1 LKNVGEGSKK
11 CHHMALLRNL
21 ADGRTCLLEPEHLV
35 GRSDLCALRLDLG
48 FVSAQHA
55 ILRWTGSEWELKD
68 LGSRNGTF
76 LDGVQLPSREPER
89 IKRGARVAFGQ
100 LDQQWELASDD
111 PPHPMIISL
120 TRAEPL
126 LIDQEL
132 LALPSAEDPQATI
145 FRGSDGIWTLERA
158 DEAVVRL
165 ENQSRFSVG
174 GEAFRFSCP
183 MLVQRTM
190 TSEHACETGLLQLV
204 FSVSH
209 DEEYVHVRAEADG
222 VRLDLGTR
230 THNYVLLT
238 LARHRLS
245 DAAAGVPDT
254 SCGWVYQDDLI
265 QELAGSS
272 SQLNIDV
279 FRIRKQFAAAGLLNA
294 SDIVERRPRTHQLR
308 IGVPRLQIV
317 KI

>member
-1 LKNVGEGSKK
+1 
-11 CHHMALLRNL
+11 MAQLHNL

-35 GRSDLCALRLDLG
+35 GRSALCALRLDVG
-48 FVSAQHA
+48 YVSAQHA
-55 ILRWTGSEWELKD
+55 ILRWTGIEWELKD

-76 LDGVQLPSREPER
+76 LDGVQLPSGEPSA
-89 IKRGARVAFGQ
+89 IKRGALVAFGR
-100 LDQQWELASDD
+100 LDQRWELVSDE
-111 PPHPMIISL
+111 PPQAMIISL
-120 TRAEPL
+120 TKGEPL
-126 LIDQEL
+126 PLDHDL

-145 FRGSDGIWTLERA
+145 FRGADGIWTLERP

-165 ENQSRFSVG
+165 ENQSRFDVG
-174 GEAFRFSCP
+174 DEQFRFSCP

-190 TSEHACETGLLQLV
+190 ASEQACETSQLQLV

-209 DEEYVHVRAEADG
+209 DEEHVHVRAEADG
-222 VRLDLGTR
+222 VRLDMGTR

-245 DAAAGVPDT
+245 DAAMGVPDT
-254 SCGWVYQDDLI
+254 SCGWVYQDDLV
-265 QELAGSS
+265 QGLSGSS

-294 SDIVERRPRTHQLR
+294 SDIVERRPRTRQLR
-308 IGVPRLQIV
+308 IGVAKLEIV
-317 KI
+317 KV

>member
-1 LKNVGEGSKK
+1 
-11 CHHMALLRNL
+11 M
-21 ADGRTCLLEPEHLV
+21 LV
-35 GRSDLCALRLDLG
+35 
-48 FVSAQHA
+48 VSSVTQ
-55 ILRWTGSEWELKD
+55 R
-68 LGSRNGTF
+68 
-76 LDGVQLPSREPER
+76 PS
-89 IKRGARVAFGQ
+89 RGARRKCRF
-100 LDQQWELASDD
+100 LDVLS
-111 PPHPMIISL
+111 SL
-120 TRAEPL
+120 
-126 LIDQEL
+126 
-132 LALPSAEDPQATI
+132 
-145 FRGSDGIWTLERA
+145 DGIWTLERA

-254 SCGWVYQDDLI
+254 SCGWVYQEDL
-265 QELAGSS
+265 SHDPS
-272 SQLNIDV
+272 MMTPQLNLDV
-279 FRIRKQFAAAGLLNA
+279 FRVRKQFAALGLPDAAN
-294 SDIVERRPRTHQLR
+294 IIERRPRTRQLR
-308 IGVPRLQIV
+308 IGTTHISINQL
-317 KI
+317 

>member
-1 LKNVGEGSKK
+1 
-11 CHHMALLRNL
+11 MALLRNL